1 MSTRS
6 AASVAATLLVLSLT
20 ASVDASATELSTKI
34 IPLPMYSTVP
44 NEGST
49 YGLMPV
55 FFRTEN
61 TGGFTDVVGGTTGAV
76 HSIIAPSLSWNS
88 QAGVTGS
95 FRYYRYLDPLRSWS
109 LVVSASTHIN
119 RTIWWTYD
127 DITRVPEAQTHDA
140 VVMIRRNLFFR
151 FFGLGPETQSS
162 GESSYTRTTATMND
176 RWGYNFTP
184 YLNLGAYGELRGD
197 RLEKHPV
204 FGLPAT
210 QDAYP
215 DAPGIDGAA
224 MVRTGATL
232 RFDTR
237 MNGDYS
243 LAGLASEVAF
253 YIAYGIGSGGLF
265 EQVTWHSRAII
276 PETDFMQ
283 TAARVYW
290 TQEWGGSN
298 VPFYYRPSLGGE
310 WMLRGYPDDRF
321 IAFGAWTAEVEQR
334 IRFLQLNLFNV
345 ISDWRVDPFL
355 AVGQVY
361 DKLDLFS
368 HVRVTGGIGLR
379 AWVHPNVLGRVDL
392 AVSDDGFHAYVVLGY
407 PF

>member
-1 MSTRS
+1 MIARS
-6 AASVAATLLVLSLT
+6 AASVAATLLALSVIV
-20 ASVDASATELSTKI
+20 SPDAAAEELSTKI

-49 YGLMPV
+49 YGIMPV
-55 FFRTEN
+55 FFRTESSI
-61 TGGFTDVVGGTTGAV
+61 GFSDTAERTGAV
-76 HSIIAPSLSWNS
+76 HSITAPSLSWNS

-109 LVVSASTHIN
+109 LVISASTTIN

-127 DITRVPEAQTHDA
+127 NLTHVPRAQTHDA
-140 VVMIRRNLFFR
+140 VVMVRRNLFFR
-151 FFGLGPETQSS
+151 YFDLGPDTTSA

-176 RWGYNFTP
+176 RWGYNFTQF
-184 YLNLGAYGELRGD
+184 LNLGGYGELRGD
-197 RLEKHPV
+197 RLEQHPI

-210 QDAYP
+210 QVLYP
-215 DAPGIDGAA
+215 TAPGIDGAA
-224 MVRTGATL
+224 LARLGATL

-237 MNGDYS
+237 QGGDYA
-243 LAGLASEVAF
+243 LQGLASEIAF

-265 EQVTWHSRAII
+265 AQTTWQTRAII
-276 PETDFMQ
+276 PELDSLQ
-283 TAARVYW
+283 TAARLYW
-290 TQEWGGSN
+290 TQEWGGGN

-310 WMLRGYPDDRF
+310 LLLRGYPTDRF
-321 IAFGAWTAEVEQR
+321 IAMGAWEVEVEQR
-334 IRFLQLNLFNV
+334 IRFLQLHIFDV

-355 AVGQVY
+355 SMGQVY
-361 DKLDLFS
+361 NGADLFS
-368 HVRVTGGIGLR
+368 HVRITGGIGLR
-379 AWVHPNVLGRVDL
+379 AWVRPNVLGRVDL

>member
-1 MSTRS
+1 LIARS
-6 AASVAATLLVLSLT
+6 AAPLAATLLVLSFAVSL
-20 ASVDASATELSTKI
+20 DASATELSTKT

-49 YGLMPV
+49 YGIMPV

-61 TGGFTDVVGGTTGAV
+61 TAGFTDVGEGTGAV
-76 HSIIAPSLSWNS
+76 YSIIAPSLSWNS

-95 FRYYRYLDPLRSWS
+95 FRYYRYLDPMRSWS
-109 LVVSASTHIN
+109 LVMSASTHIN

-127 DITRVPEAQTHDA
+127 NITRVPQAQTHDA
-140 VVMIRRNLFFR
+140 VVMVRRNLFFR
-151 FFGLGPETQSS
+151 FFGLGPDTHSS
-162 GESSYTRTTATMND
+162 GESSYTRTTATIND
-176 RWGYNFTP
+176 RWGYNFTRS
-184 YLNLGAYGELRGD
+184 LNLGGYAELRGD
-197 RLEKHPV
+197 RPEEHPI

-210 QDAYP
+210 QVAYP
-215 DAPGIDGAA
+215 TAPGINGAA
-224 MVRTGATL
+224 MARTGATL

-237 MNGDYS
+237 KDGDYS
-243 LAGLASEVAF
+243 LAGLASELAF
-253 YIAYGIGSGGLF
+253 YIAYGIGGGGFF
-265 EQVTWHSRAII
+265 EQLTWHSRAII
-276 PETDFMQ
+276 PETDFLQ
-283 TAARVYW
+283 TAVRLYW

-334 IRFLQLNLFNV
+334 IRFLQLHLFNV

-361 DKLDLFS
+361 DNFDLFS

-379 AWVHPNVLGRVDL
+379 AWVHPNVVGRIDL
-392 AVSDDGFHAYVVLGY
+392 AVSDDGFHAYVMLGY